1 MTYSVLVRSSAERDI
16 EHALDWYA
24 EHAPE
29 QVDRFVDELAAVVE
43 RIKDYPRSFRPLR
56 REARRAP
63 LRVFPYLLW
72 YRCLDEVEII
82 EILALV
88 HGRQDTGQLQDRLP

>member
-16 EHALDWYA
+16 ARAVDWYA

-29 QVDRFVDELAAVVE
+29 QVARLVDELAAVVE
-43 RIKDYPRSFRPLR
+43 RVKENPRSFRPLR
-56 REARRAP
+56 REARRAA

-72 YRCLDEVEII
+72 YRCLDEAQTI
-82 EILALV
+82 EILAVV
-88 HGRQDTGQLQDRLP
+88 HGRQDPGRLQDRLL